1 MPKSPDV
8 MMSTEVYQQ
17 QYDVSK
23 FLRIKPM
30 AVGILEILIG
40 LSALGLTIWNDRL
53 FLLWSPIVFII
64 IGALILSAAIT
75 CKPRLVKVSKIFSC
89 VNFGVA
95 VFSLYSHFHI
105 LFSLSCHLLLLCDIL
120 ILIFSLAV
128 AATFCPCCCK
138 PKSRPVTVS
147 YMNTDLPANN
157 IVLMGQP
164 DCSATA
170 HPGSVLYTMPTAG
183 GQASATLLPIWGL
196 FSNAHPPNYIPVPI
210 TSPPNYNPVP
220 ITSPP
225 NYNPVPITSPPNY
238 NPPITSPPNYNPVPI
253 TSPPNYNPVPIAPPP
268 TYDQVT
274 AALLPNNSPV
284 PSAPPPEYQYEDLQA
299 RR

>member
-105 LFSLSCHLLLLCDIL
+105 LF
-120 ILIFSLAV
+120 
-128 AATFCPCCCK
+128 
-138 PKSRPVTVS
+138 SRPVTVS